1 MSTESSS
8 VPPTVLVVGAG
19 PVGILNA
26 LGLAR
31 AGVNVKVFERGLDIA
46 MAPRAMV
53 YHWSVLDGLARMGLL
68 EDATERGFLKQDY
81 TYKVHKTGEEIN
93 FGLGSLE
100 GIVEHPHNL
109 HLGQNVLVQI
119 ALEHLAKYPNAEVHW
134 GHKFTSLVQDE
145 DSVTATF
152 QTQTGETEVRGTWLI
167 GADGAGS
174 KVRAAVGID
183 FEGVTWPERFVATNI
198 RYPFEAEGYSQTTML
213 IDDTYGAII
222 SKIDNSGDTGLWRY
236 TYCEDAAL
244 PEESVSDR
252 MPGFFAQIVQD
263 PDKVVVD
270 AFSPYTMH
278 QRSASSYRANRVLL
292 AGDSAHAT
300 NPTGGLGLTSGLFD
314 TYVLAEALAAVVA
327 GEADE
332 SVLDDYA
339 TERRRVFTEIV
350 SPAASNNKK
359 LVYHSDDQEALEGQ
373 LENLR
378 RLETDKE
385 AVVQRLLFPKSL
397 ETKSLIGAW

>member
-8 VPPTVLVVGAG
+8 SSPTVIVVGAG

-53 YHWSVLDGLARMGLL
+53 YHWSVLDGLQRMGLL
-68 EDATERGFLKQDY
+68 EDAAERGFLKQDY
-81 TYKVHKTGEEIN
+81 TYKVHKTGEVIN

-109 HLGQNVLVQI
+109 HLGQNVLAEI

-152 QTQTGETEVRGTWLI
+152 QTQSGETEVSGAWLI

-222 SKIDNSGDTGLWRY
+222 SKIDNSGETGLWRY
-236 TYCEDAAL
+236 TYCEDASL
-244 PEESVSDR
+244 PEESVSER

-263 PDKVVVD
+263 PEKVVVD

-278 QRSASSYRANRVLL
+278 QRSATSYRANRVLL

-314 TYVLAEALAAVVA
+314 TYVLAEALAAVIA

-359 LVYHSDDQEALEGQ
+359 LVYHSDDQVVLEGQ